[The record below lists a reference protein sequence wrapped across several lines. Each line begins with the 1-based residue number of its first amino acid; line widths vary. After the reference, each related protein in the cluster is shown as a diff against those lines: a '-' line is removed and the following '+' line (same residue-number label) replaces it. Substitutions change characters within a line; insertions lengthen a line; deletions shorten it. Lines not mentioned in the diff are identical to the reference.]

1 MIPEL
6 PIGALWCWFPAIGL
20 MVCWWWWW
28 WWSHSSSPGMKQSF
42 FRSFLPR
49 LLRLFLCRATH
60 PQAKEHPNK
69 YITKMTG
76 CIEQYIFPSN
86 RLRSTPSITSHFIEI
101 ADETDNIDYRL
112 ESARLESFKN
122 WPCAW
127 MKPEKLAAAGFYYI
141 GDKDKVKCFE
151 CHVEICQWQPDDSP
165 MVDHQRWSGRCRFIR
180 NVPCGNVPIGADPST
195 IPASVPKGIDVCG
208 PYGTVYMPYSGP
220 DNEEFSTENAMKFNI
235 GGLTATRPKH
245 PEYASYDARLCTFET
260 WPKAMSQTKEE
271 LAAAGFFYTG
281 NGDQTLC
288 YHCGGGLR
296 DWEPED
302 DPWEQ
307 HAKWFDYCSYL
318 LMVKGRDYV
327 SKFVGRTY
335 AKPDIVKPSANIE
348 QDQTSGKVYDECT
361 ASGSS
366 QNSTSSEDANKES
379 TTFSTESSEVSEEQ
393 SIVKASCDKPV
404 DKDARMCKICYSREL
419 RMVFMPCGHLLACAE
434 CAKNMKICGVCR
446 KPVKV
451 TVQAYIP

>member
-1 MIPEL
+1 
-6 PIGALWCWFPAIGL
+6 
-20 MVCWWWWW
+20 
-28 WWSHSSSPGMKQSF
+28 
-42 FRSFLPR
+42 
-49 LLRLFLCRATH
+49 
-60 PQAKEHPNK
+60 
-69 YITKMTG
+69 MTG
-76 CIEQYIFPSN
+76 CIEQFIFPPN
-86 RLRSTPSITSHFIEI
+86 RLRPTPSITSQFLEI
-101 ADETDNIDYRL
+101 ADEIDGNDYRL
-112 ESARLESFKN
+112 ETVRLESFKN

-127 MKPEKLAAAGFYYI
+127 MKPEKLAAAGFYYT
-141 GDKDKVKCFE
+141 GEGDKVKCFE
-151 CHVEICQWQPDDSP
+151 CHVEICQWQPEDSP
-165 MVDHQRWSGRCRFIR
+165 MVDHQRWSGRCRFVR
-180 NVPCGNVPIGADPST
+180 NIPCGNVPIGADPST
-195 IPASVPKGIDVCG
+195 IPASVPKGTDVCG

-220 DNEEFSTENAMKFNI
+220 DNEEFTMESSMKFNAERF
-235 GGLTATRPKH
+235 TAMRPKH

-271 LAAAGFFYTG
+271 LATAGFFYTG

-318 LMVKGRDYV
+318 LMVKGRDYINKLTGKPYV
-327 SKFVGRTY
+327 
-335 AKPDIVKPSANIE
+335 KPDIVKPPTIVE
-348 QDQTSGKVYDECT
+348 DQISGKSDDECI

-366 QNSTSSEDANKES
+366 QNSTTSEEANKES
-379 TTFSTESSEVSEEQ
+379 MAVAINTGSNEANDEEQ
-393 SIVKASCDKPV
+393 SIVKAQNCEKPV

>member
-1 MIPEL
+1 
-6 PIGALWCWFPAIGL
+6 
-20 MVCWWWWW
+20 
-28 WWSHSSSPGMKQSF
+28 
-42 FRSFLPR
+42 
-49 LLRLFLCRATH
+49 
-60 PQAKEHPNK
+60 
-69 YITKMTG
+69 MTG

-165 MVDHQRWSGRCRFIR
+165 MVDHQRWSGRCRFVR

-220 DNEEFSTENAMKFNI
+220 DNEDFSTENAMKFNI

-348 QDQTSGKVYDECT
+348 QDQTSGKAYDECT